1 MFKKHSLNVQVV
13 KTPKQTNAPEED
25 SNCKKLTP
33 EQFSHVVK
41 EQAKYAALL
50 IGAGYTLVVILDTA
64 RQIALHT
71 AKTKIS

>member
-25 SNCKKLTP
+25 SNNKLTP

-64 RQIALHT
+64 REIALHI